1 MSSKYRPPSVFTP
14 FLRRFTDERARDLHE
29 TVALYQEVRS
39 AFRAS
44 RWSAPQALADTAA
57 TIVADIVQYV
67 DLPTHP
73 VLREALDACLLAILA
88 QETALF
94 TCPEIDWSTAV
105 LSPKEL
111 VDLRRFLRAQQHAL
125 ANQDRVLALLVEELG
140 NLYGGIAQHLPRIE
154 DEETSLTVPLLY
166 LLADPKD
173 DIDRIGGTL
182 TKPALVEAGVLAT
195 ISRRLYE
202 NACYA
207 SGLVPDQEKKKPL
220 IPPCDSD
227 LPPMEL
233 AQTYLKGTPLLDL
246 LLTPAPFALPQHAR
260 FEHQWIVAPPGAG
273 KTQTIQY
280 LVAEDLKRVA
290 RGEASVIVL
299 DSQQDLIR
307 TISEL
312 AVFAPGGA
320 LHGRLVLIDP
330 TDLDYPVALNLF
342 DVGLERLRSYSA
354 LDRETLL
361 NGALELLDFV
371 LTGLLGAEMTSRQST
386 LFRFTM
392 QLLLHIP
399 DATIHT
405 FRELMQPGGFERYAR
420 YVAELDDIAQ
430 DFFRSQFNS
439 PQFTKTKEEV
449 VARLFA
455 ILRNRTLAR
464 MFSFPRT
471 KLDLFAEMNA
481 GKVIL
486 INNAESLLKKSGVE
500 ILGRFFLAMIA
511 MAAQERTTLP
521 QEKRLPCFVY
531 VDECHDLIRN
541 DPNITVILEQARKQK
556 VGIILAHQHL
566 SQLAQRV
573 LDSLQGATSI
583 KFASAV
589 SDANAHALARNMRTT
604 PEFIEK
610 QPTGSFA
617 AYIRGM
623 PHAVS
628 IQVPFLVMERMA
640 RMTGV
645 QRDQVRRDMR
655 ARYAE
660 RRRDRTASAAPPRDP
675 PKDAADID
683 PAEWQ

>member
-1 MSSKYRPPSVFTP
+1 LSSRYRPPSVFTP
-14 FLRRFTDERARDLHE
+14 FLRRFTDERARDVQD
-29 TVALYQEVRS
+29 TIALYEEVRS
-39 AFRAS
+39 AFLAS
-44 RWSAPQALADTAA
+44 CWNAPQALADTAH
-57 TIVADIVQYV
+57 TIVVDIAKYV
-67 DLPTHP
+67 ELPAHP
-73 VLREALDACLLAILA
+73 VLREALDTCLLAILA

-94 TCPEIDWSTAV
+94 TCPEIDWNSAV

-111 VDLRRFLRAQQHAL
+111 LDLRRFLRAQQHFL
-125 ANQDRVLALLVEELG
+125 ANQDRVLDLLVQELG
-140 NLYGGIAQHLPRIE
+140 NLYGGIAQHLPQIE

-166 LLADPKD
+166 LLADPKG
-173 DIDRIGGTL
+173 DIDKIAGTL
-182 TKPALVEAGVLAT
+182 TKPSLVEAGLLTT
-195 ISRRLYE
+195 IYRRIYE

-207 SGLVPDQEKKKPL
+207 SGLVSDEEHKKPL
-220 IPPCDSD
+220 VAPGDSD
-227 LPPMEL
+227 LPPLEL

-246 LLTPAPFALPQHAR
+246 LLTPAPFALPQRAR
-260 FEHQWIVAPPGAG
+260 FEHHWIVAPPGAG

-290 RGEASVIVL
+290 RGEASIIVL

-320 LHGRLVLIDP
+320 LHGKLVLIDP

-405 FRELMQPGGFERYAR
+405 FRELMQPGGYERYAR
-420 YVAELDDIAQ
+420 YVGKLDDIAQ
-430 DFFRSQFNS
+430 DFFRTQYNS

-455 ILRNRTLAR
+455 ILRNQTLAR

-521 QEKRLPCFVY
+521 QDRRLPCFVY

-541 DPNITVILEQARKQK
+541 DPNITIILEQARKQR

-617 AYIRGM
+617 TYIRGM
-623 PHAVS
+623 PNAVS
-628 IQVPFLVMERMA
+628 IQVPFLVMEKMA
-640 RMTGV
+640 RMTGS
-645 QRDQVRRDMR
+645 QREQVRRDMR
-655 ARYAE
+655 VKYAE
-660 RRRDRTASAAPPRDP
+660 RWGERKASAAPKADKPQDP
-675 PKDAADID
+675 SDTD
-683 PAEWQ
+683 PAEW